1 MAQVRILDGSYRGVD
16 VSGQV
21 FTLIRDFQSG
31 AKGGNVLVE
40 NNGAFPQYGDQI
52 KIKVNKISNIQVVNG
67 DNVSETV
74 QFKKAE
80 LQIAPQETDQ
90 EAMDRIA
97 TRFSILDE
105 MTRACIAG
113 DVRAMIVSGP
123 PGVGKSFGVEY
134 QLDKAGIFDKLSGKK
149 VKYEIIKGAMT
160 PIGLYCTLFK
170 NSDPKNV
177 LVFDDCDSVLMDSGK
192 KRRICWNSD
201 SSMLRRE
208 GVPDQFEFKGSCIF
222 ITNLKFENL
231 KSKKLQDHLE
241 ALQSRCHF
249 LDLTINTERD
259 KMLRIQQVH
268 RDAEGGLF
276 AEYDLEPGVAEAIF
290 EFMAINQS
298 RLRELSLRM
307 CLKVADLVKVSPTNW
322 RALAENTVMKNSF

>member
-1 MAQVRILDGSYRGVD
+1 MAQVRIIAGEYRNTD

-21 FTLIRDFQSG
+21 FTLIRDFQTT

-40 NNGAFPQYGDQI
+40 NGGQFPGFPEQI
-52 KIKVNKISNIQVVNG
+52 KIKVNKISDIQVVNG
-67 DNVSETV
+67 DKVSETV

-134 QLDKAGIFDKLSGKK
+134 QLEKAGIFDKLSGKK
-149 VKYEIIKGAMT
+149 VKFEIIKGAMT
-160 PIGLYCTLFK
+160 PIGLYCALFK

-177 LVFDDCDSVLMDSGK
+177 LVFDDCDSVLMDDIALNILKAALDSGK
-192 KRRICWNSD
+192 RRRICWNSD

-208 GVPDQFEFKGSCIF
+208 GVPDQF
-222 ITNLKFENL
+222 
-231 KSKKLQDHLE
+231 
-241 ALQSRCHF
+241 ALF
-249 LDLTINTERD
+249 
-259 KMLRIQQVH
+259 
-268 RDAEGGLF
+268 
-276 AEYDLEPGVAEAIF
+276 
-290 EFMAINQS
+290 
-298 RLRELSLRM
+298 
-307 CLKVADLVKVSPTNW
+307 
-322 RALAENTVMKNSF
+322 